1 MTLNRNVA
9 SSLVAA
15 AAAALLAA
23 PANLAAQ
30 AGAPAPPAGQ
40 VCPQGAYVIGFDAQS
55 NIICSGF
62 CGNGVV
68 DRGEACDDGN
78 AAAGDGCSPQCQQE
92 AAPAPTAAVAAPAV
106 VAGGEDTGTAA
117 APAATAAAA
126 SQPQVAPAA
135 EAATM
140 APVAELAIDDIDPW
154 SVVFGK
160 REVTVTI
167 TGSGFDAATVVRFNG
182 SDHAPRVDTS
192 GTQLEVTLPTQG
204 LSIGPY
210 PVTVVTGSGQQ
221 ATVKRGLVVF

>member
-1 MTLNRNVA
+1 MTLNRNIA

-15 AAAALLAA
+15 AAAALLAV

-30 AGAPAPPAGQ
+30 TGTPAPPAGQ

-55 NIICSGF
+55 NIICNGF
-62 CGNGVV
+62 CGNGAV

-78 AAAGDGCSPQCQQE
+78 TASGDGCSPQCQQE
-92 AAPAPTAAVAAPAV
+92 AAPAPAAAVAAPAV

-135 EAATM
+135 E
-140 APVAELAIDDIDPW
+140 LAIDDIDPW

-160 REVTVTI
+160 SEVTVTI